1 VKSCVLTM
9 SNPFPTESNIVNF
22 PLPVEDVKPAI
33 YIAGPMSGIP
43 NYNRELFNET
53 AEAFEDGGWE
63 VFNPAENDVEL
74 FGSHEECDKAIE
86 ADRQGAL
93 RIMLGSDLDYICS
106 RANAIAMLPGWEKSL
121 GARAEH
127 ATAVALGLEIIYLSS

>member
-1 VKSCVLTM
+1 M

-33 YIAGPMSGIP
+33 YIAGPMTGYP
-43 NYNRELFNET
+43 NLNHELFNDT

-63 VFNPAENDVEL
+63 VFNPADHDVEVYGDVETTEKALQEDRKGFLREALSTDLL
-74 FGSHEECDKAIE
+74 FICER
-86 ADRQGAL
+86 AD
-93 RIMLGSDLDYICS
+93 
-106 RANAIAMLPGWEKSL
+106 AIAMLPGWEKSL